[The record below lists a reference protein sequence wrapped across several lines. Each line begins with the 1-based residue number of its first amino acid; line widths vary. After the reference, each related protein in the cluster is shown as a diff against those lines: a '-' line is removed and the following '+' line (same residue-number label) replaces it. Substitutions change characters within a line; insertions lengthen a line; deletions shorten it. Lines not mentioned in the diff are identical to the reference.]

1 MEEMVYEGYGPGG
14 VAILLHVVTENR
26 NRAAADVRSAMS
38 RNGGNLGEAGCV
50 SWIFN
55 TKGVL
60 TMEISGV
67 QAEEIALRA
76 IDEGAEDFSIEED
89 LLEINCQPGDLEHLR
104 QVLEPNSTVRSAE
117 VSQIP
122 TTTVSLDSKTALQT
136 LRLLDRLEDLD
147 DVQRVYTN
155 ADFPED
161 ALEQYQA
168 EG

>member
-1 MEEMVYEGYGPGG
+1 MEEIIYEGYGPGG

-26 NRAAADVRSAMS
+26 NRAAADVRSTLS

-55 TKGVL
+55 SKGVL
-60 TMEISGV
+60 TMEISGT

-76 IDEGAEDFSIEED
+76 IDEGAEDFSIEDD

-104 QVLEPNSTVRSAE
+104 QVLESSSNVRSAE
-117 VSQIP
+117 VSQVP
-122 TTTVSLDSKTALQT
+122 TTTVQLDSITALQT

-155 ADFPED
+155 ADFPD
-161 ALEQYQA
+161 DTFEQYET